1 VKVDRPRSNGV
12 SGARRARLRPL
23 VPKALSS
30 PARPW
35 RLSSAL
41 VLATSLQ
48 LSLLALGIGTIS
60 ALDSRRSLEALAA
73 ALGRSISA
81 QVRRELDILLEAPRL
96 ITRLNSAA
104 IQTGQLDPENF
115 PQLERTFS
123 SQMEMFPVGY
133 INYGNEAGEYLGV
146 ERLDDG
152 RLRVNVMEAALGP
165 RRQLV
170 FDLRTGLRSSRPV
183 HVYNDIG
190 TAREEAWYRE
200 TVQRGRSTWSSIYQW
215 DDKPEVLSIS
225 YNQPVRDRDGQLQ
238 GVIGAD
244 LILTQLNSRLRQIW
258 GERPGLVLITER
270 SGLLVASSDGQTVQA
285 GPPGRPPR
293 RLRLD
298 QSPDPRLKKLGTLL
312 LARADAGRLPARF
325 QRLSRD
331 DTFLE
336 VIPWADRHGLDWLVL
351 VLIPRNALAAS
362 LQPHSWLPLL
372 LYLLALTLAILVSAR
387 LTRWILRPL
396 RRVTEEAVQLAD
408 TVRRAPGETLSFRA
422 ALPPGSALEIQS
434 LGNAISTLVTSLNG
448 LVTAQRRSGQRL
460 LREVQQKEQALQLSL
475 QSQQRA
481 EASNEARQSYLAHLN
496 QEIRTP
502 LGFVQG
508 TTRLALA
515 EPVSDSVRSH
525 LLAID
530 DATRR
535 MLALLEL
542 LDDAVDLAALPEGGA
557 EPQELPFSL
566 ALLLQELSDLVAAQ
580 AQRRGLALTF
590 TILPGSVDALVGD
603 LRRLR
608 QALLQGMA
616 SAIRRGGPG
625 VIALSAATQ
634 APGEGEASLP
644 EDRRLRLRLLLRHPG
659 ALSEPGGMLGL
670 AIARA
675 LLEGMG
681 GSLQVREEP
690 GPHTAIA
697 FVVPLRAAAVPVP
710 SSGSPPLP
718 PLRAVALVGE
728 AAQGE
733 RERLALLLKPLG
745 LQPCEGPPEG
755 PWALAVVQA
764 AADPA
769 TSRLVVQRLRR
780 ELGPGVPIALLVRR
794 LDRETFA
801 AELQPPWQVLLDLP
815 LHGPRLRAALAPLL
829 ASPAA

>member
-1 VKVDRPRSNGV
+1 MVPH
-12 SGARRARLRPL
+12 ARLRRPG
-23 VPKALSS
+23 PQALPTSV
-30 PARPW
+30 RPW

-60 ALDSRRSLEALAA
+60 ALDSRRSLVALAA
-73 ALGRSISA
+73 ALGRSISD

-96 ITRLNSAA
+96 ITRLNAAA
-104 IQTGQLDPENF
+104 IESGRLDPQNF
-115 PQLERTFS
+115 PQLESTFA
-123 SQMEMFPVGY
+123 SQMEMVPVGY
-133 INYGNEAGEYLGV
+133 INYGSEAGEYLGV
-146 ERLDDG
+146 ERLDNG
-152 RLRVNVMEAALGP
+152 RLRVNVMERSLGP

-170 FDLRTGLRSSRPV
+170 FDLQDGRRSHRPV
-183 HVYNDIG
+183 RVYADIG
-190 TAREEAWYRE
+190 TAREEVWYRQ
-200 TVQRGRSTWSSIYQW
+200 TVQRGRPTWSSIYQW

-225 YNQPVRDRDGQLQ
+225 YNQPVRDRAGRLQ

-244 LILTQLNSRLRQIW
+244 LILTQLNARLHRLW
-258 GERPGLVLITER
+258 GERPGRVLIVER
-270 SGLLVASSDGQTVQA
+270 NGLLVASSDGQTVH
-285 GPPGRPPR
+285 GSSPGSPPR

-298 QSPDPRLKKLGTLL
+298 QSPDPRLKQLGRLL
-312 LARADAGRLPARF
+312 LSQADAGRLPARF

-331 DTFLE
+331 DTYLE

-351 VLIPRNALAAS
+351 VLIPRTALAAS
-362 LQPHSWLPLL
+362 VQPHGWLPLL

-396 RRVTEEAVQLAD
+396 RRVTEEAVHLAD
-408 TVRRAPGETLSFRA
+408 TVRRAPGETLSFQA

-434 LGNAISTLVTSLNG
+434 LARAIATLVTTLNG

-515 EPVSDSVRSH
+515 EPVSEPVRRH
-525 LLAID
+525 LRAID

-535 MLALLEL
+535 MLELLEL

-557 EPQELPFSL
+557 DPQEIPFSL
-566 ALLLQELSDLVAAQ
+566 ALLLQEVSDLVAAQ

-590 TILPGSVDALVGD
+590 TIVPGSVDALVGD

-616 SAIRRGGPG
+616 SAICRGGPG
-625 VIALSAATQ
+625 VIALSAST
-634 APGEGEASLP
+634 PGTGEGEACLVD
-644 EDRRLRLRLLLRHPG
+644 DRRLRLRLVLRHPG
-659 ALSEPGGMLGL
+659 ALHEPGGMLGL

-690 GPHTAIA
+690 GPQTAIA
-697 FVVPLRAAAVPVP
+697 FLVPLRAAAVPAAP
-710 SSGSPPLP
+710 PIPLP
-718 PLRAVALVGE
+718 SQPLRAVALVGE
-728 AAQGE
+728 VARGE
-733 RERLALLLKPLG
+733 RERLARLLEPLG
-745 LQPCEGPPEG
+745 LQPCEEPQG
-755 PWALAVVQA
+755 PWALAVAQA

-769 TSRLVVQRLRR
+769 ASRLLVHRLRR

-801 AELQPPWQVLLDLP
+801 AEPEPPWQVLLDLP
-815 LHGPRLRAALAPLL
+815 LHGPRLRAALAPWLV
-829 ASPAA
+829 SPAA